1 MRIRLLFFLSLLIIN
16 PFTALVV
23 HGQTQSYNQINNELD
38 FNRDLSQ
45 HWALEFDA
53 GQSWTTLPGHSNI
66 FSSLA
71 QLYGR
76 AWVHYAPD
84 DKWKISFFY
93 GYYFNKYDPA
103 IDQRAA
109 PEWRSAVQ
117 AIYYIERRRA
127 IISTRFRIE
136 DRHIYNADSVY
147 EAVDRFRAQI
157 KAVYPLNSQ
166 YIGWHTVYCIGSE
179 ELMFKTSSKVS
190 GSQFFDRNKFTAGFG
205 YGVTKNMQIEITYC
219 NEYIPRAIS
228 DNYNELQFN
237 VVFNNVLPRLGKYLF
252 GEKHPEGSS
261 AD

>member
-1 MRIRLLFFLSLLIIN
+1 MRIRRLFFLSLLIIN
-16 PFTALVV
+16 PFYALLV
-23 HGQTQSYNQINNELD
+23 HGQTQGYNQINNEFD

-45 HWALEFDA
+45 HWALEFDV

-71 QLYGR
+71 QVYGR

-84 DKWKISFFY
+84 DKWKLSFFY

-103 IDQRAA
+103 IDQTAA

-117 AIYYIERRRA
+117 ATYYIERRRA
-127 IISTRFRIE
+127 ILSTRFRIE
-136 DRHIYNADSVY
+136 DRHIYNSDSVY

-157 KAVYPLNSQ
+157 KIVYPFNGEFIAKNVI
-166 YIGWHTVYCIGSE
+166 YGIGSE

-190 GSQFFDRNKFTAGFG
+190 GSSFFDRNKFTAGFG
-205 YGVTKNMQIEITYC
+205 YGVTQNMQIEITYC

-228 DNYNELQFN
+228 DSYNEIQFN
-237 VVFNNVLPRLGKYLF
+237 VVFNNVLPRLNKYLF
-252 GEKHPEGSS
+252 GKKNAEGSS